1 MVVGKEVLILS
12 VEREKLKFVFYKQQM
27 AVFSRKDVV
36 KAIFCKS
43 LSLNQSLS
51 QAIPFQVNS

>member
-27 AVFSRKDVV
+27 AVFSCKDVV